1 MERTHDTIIFRTT
14 PLTLQNTDSLRW
26 QRVEQRN
33 DLVLP
38 RNADS
43 I

>member
-1 MERTHDTIIFRTT
+1 MERTHDNITFRTT
-14 PLTLQNTDSLRW
+14 SLTLQSTDNLRW
-26 QRVEQRN
+26 QRAEQRN